1 MDRKIERNI
10 YMDVYKEKMDAQK
23 ERDRRARRK
32 ILREGR
38 SRMYKISILI
48 LFTVKGRERGRVRQI

>member
-1 MDRKIERNI
+1 MFINRRWTHRKKEIEGRG
-10 YMDVYKEKMDAQK
+10 EKYSG
-23 ERDRRARRK
+23 RGGRGG
-32 ILREGR
+32 EGR